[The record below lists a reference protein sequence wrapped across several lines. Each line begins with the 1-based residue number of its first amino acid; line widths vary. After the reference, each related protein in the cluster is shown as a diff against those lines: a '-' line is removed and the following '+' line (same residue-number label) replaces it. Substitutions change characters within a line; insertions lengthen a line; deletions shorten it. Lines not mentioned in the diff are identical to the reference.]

1 MHNSAAEVA
10 GVGDLQQPVR
20 RRLVQSTLFPHRSQD
35 NATEKED
42 KKGDQ
47 KPNEE
52 EEEEEEYCP
61 SQGKKKRQRK
71 PRAPKK
77 VAVNGKQIPS
87 KKVDDKDCPA
97 IENPDLFLKASEGQ
111 NPQKKQQC
119 VASPEENDKT
129 CSPLESPTNM
139 KTPRQLKRHA
149 NSTPKKKQVQTTP
162 RKKRVQTTPK
172 KKIMNGVPEQI
183 SDSPI
188 QSGNATQSIP
198 DLRLEAKMKAE
209 ENARMFGGK
218 QIHPFFLSQK
228 MAKKNQETIDVE
240 SNCCS
245 VERKDKSTIF
255 SPIHVFENFQDDAGL
270 LDWGN
275 LILSE
280 RSFIGTHCDLKS
292 ACSSVFEGFVNPLN
306 FDDILNLD
314 PSRTSLLQHEAVQH
328 EVVSLDQSPVQRK
341 HRHAVSP
348 PLSADEPV
356 VHYELLKDIEVNW
369 QDHEMEKADFFSG
382 HVGCVRNSDVEWEG
396 RFLHE
401 SSALLE
407 GKMPK
412 LKRYRTK
419 MMAYYHG
426 CRNHPENSLWTNK
439 YLPEKAMEVCGNEE
453 SVNFL
458 SEWLHLWH
466 ESGFRSSKDRN
477 VGKKFIV
484 QDDDYNCYQSDCDS
498 ENKDEE
504 NGLKNVL
511 LVAGPVGSGK
521 SAAVYACAKEQGF
534 HVIEV
539 NASDWRTRTNVMQ
552 RFGGGVESYWVQR
565 TMETPVGSESKQI
578 LKSFPIMSN
587 TVPVQGCDSEV
598 IELIHLSD
606 EEDLQNATG
615 TPGKFVCKQNRTATD
630 HKESKPLILFE
641 DVDAILSEDHGLI
654 ATIQKLAETAKRPII
669 LTSNSHNPV
678 LPNNLD
684 RLELCFTKPSL
695 KELLCH
701 VNMFVPQKKQ
711 KFNLAW
717 WSNLL
722 AVVKEIFVKPLC
734 TSSSGAR
741 ARSIEKDSEEQRTY
755 RYGPLLFDL
764 DAGHRILPKII
775 PWSYPS
781 QLSEFVE
788 KEITK
793 SLLMMEESSKLME
806 VVKEGE
812 LNKNERQNRLKRH
825 KSETDSIEAK
835 KEAILR
841 RHCFVQDGNEFASP
855 CKTACEF
862 SNSSGSPLAF
872 TRRNVRRKLD
882 TVLSSNSGNE
892 SLNDRFPV
900 VGDKLFEDTNNEMF
914 LEVDSKSLSYCL
926 ATETCLDP
934 VPEKQL
940 LLNFEGEKL
949 EENFNPLPEQLL
961 NFEGEKLQENGYNC
975 SETAVCT
982 QINGTRKS
990 VEISCVPESS
1000 FVPET
1005 EINDGTSLLS
1015 KTISCDHI
1023 PDIAEA
1029 VSIFN
1034 DLIQN
1039 LQPVE
1044 TNNLIHTSGLH
1055 KIPEM
1060 VENFDVYKES
1070 THGEEVGDSHTEH
1083 VDALPRGYQVMDECS
1098 RMDFSR
1104 GAKSKDEHRSC
1115 MLMDSVQ
1122 ETWRRFR
1129 ACHTDLRQYVTPKQ
1143 KDASLALKLTYEM
1156 SNLISEADMLL
1167 GDCQPV
1173 ICDSLDPS
1181 MVPSEKSHS
1190 FSWYDDQ
1197 LWMASTIAQH
1207 GFCFYAK
1214 EIVAVGSNGSSVNRM
1229 DLALEMLASS
1239 TNTTALGKLVRRDR
1253 RIDNSEMGRL
1263 KSVIST
1269 KSELDSRLISVVQSI
1284 VPSRSLLATTKG
1296 GALYEYLS
1304 SLGQISRSEAS
1315 RLSESIDNTKQKRVR
1330 VARNYL
1336 STGALMFSPNDLST
1350 VGKYNCYGRGSSQS
1364 MDASWR

>member
-52 EEEEEEYCP
+52 EEEEYCA

-77 VAVNGKQIPS
+77 AAVNGKQIPS

-129 CSPLESPTNM
+129 RSPLESPTNM

-172 KKIMNGVPEQI
+172 KKIVNGVPEQI

-188 QSGNATQSIP
+188 QSGNTTQSIP

-292 ACSSVFEGFVNPLN
+292 VCSSVFEGSVNPLN

-314 PSRTSLLQHEAVQH
+314 PSGTSLLQCEAVQH
-328 EVVSLDQSPVQRK
+328 EVVSLDQSPVQPK

-348 PLSADEPV
+348 PLSADKPV
-356 VHYELLKDIEVNW
+356 VHHELLKDIELNW

-396 RFLHE
+396 IFLHE
-401 SSALLE
+401 R
-407 GKMPK
+407 MV
-412 LKRYRTK
+412 
-419 MMAYYHG
+419 AYYHG
-426 CRNHPENSLWTNK
+426 CRSHPENSLWTNK

-458 SEWLHLWH
+458 SEWLRLWH
-466 ESGFRSSKDRN
+466 ESGFRSSKDRT

-521 SAAVYACAKEQGF
+521 SAAIYACAKEQGF

-606 EEDLQNATG
+606 EEDLQNAAG

-701 VNMFVPQKKQ
+701 VNMVCAAEKTKIQPCLVEQFIGCCQGDIRKTIMHLQFWCQGQKY
-711 KFNLAW
+711 
-717 WSNLL
+717 
-722 AVVKEIFVKPLC
+722 
-734 TSSSGAR
+734 R
-741 ARSIEKDSEEQRTY
+741 KDSEEQRTY
-755 RYGPLLFDL
+755 GYGPLLFDL

-781 QLSEFVE
+781 QLSEIVE

-793 SLLMMEESSKLME
+793 SLLMMEESSNLME

-812 LNKNERQNRLKRH
+812 LNKNKRQNRLKRH

-841 RHCFVQDGNEFASP
+841 RHCSVQDGNEFASP

-900 VGDKLFEDTNNEMF
+900 VGDKLFEDTNSEMF
-914 LEVDSKSLSYCL
+914 LEVDSKSVSYCL
-926 ATETCLDP
+926 ATEMCFDP

-975 SETAVCT
+975 SETAVYT

-1005 EINDGTSLLS
+1005 EINDGTSLFCN
-1015 KTISCDHI
+1015 TISCDHI
-1023 PDIAEA
+1023 PDVAEA

-1060 VENFDVYKES
+1060 VENFDIYKES

-1098 RMDFSR
+1098 RMDFSK
-1104 GAKSKDEHRSC
+1104 GAKSEDEHRSC

-1129 ACHTDLRQYVTPKQ
+1129 TCHTDLRQYVTPEQ

-1214 EIVAVGSNGSSVNRM
+1214 EIVAVGSNSSSVNRM

-1253 RIDNSEMGRL
+1253 RIDNSEMGQL

-1269 KSELDSRLISVVQSI
+1269 KSELDSRLSSVVQSI

-1296 GALYEYLS
+1296 DALYEYLS

-1336 STGALMFSPNDLST
+1336 STGALMFSPDDLST
-1350 VGKYNCYGRGSSQS
+1350 VGKYNCYGKGSSQS
-1364 MDASWR
+1364 LDASWR